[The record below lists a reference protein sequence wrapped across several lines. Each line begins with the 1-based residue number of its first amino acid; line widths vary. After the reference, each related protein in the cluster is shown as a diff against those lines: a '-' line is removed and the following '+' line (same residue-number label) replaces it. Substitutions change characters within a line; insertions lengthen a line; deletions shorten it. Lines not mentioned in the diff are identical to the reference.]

1 MAEISQAD
9 IERAIKTTCA
19 TVLRN
24 EHYFADLDGLA
35 GDGDFGT
42 SLATGFRQ
50 IEKEWDEIPKTD
62 IGAMLLK
69 ISMIVSKH
77 VGGSSGP
84 IWGTGFM
91 KAAMLT
97 RGKGEIA
104 LQDLAQM
111 LGSAIEGIQAR
122 GGGSSGPIWGT
133 GFMKAAMLTRGK
145 GEIAL
150 QDLAQMLGS
159 AIEGIQARGG
169 AQLGDKTLLDA
180 LIPVHEKLI
189 AHAAGGNKAAA
200 LEECAAAADNAVDET
215 RHLVAHR
222 GRASQVGERS
232 ANTPDPGIV
241 AIATILQDWCKDR
254 GVERTP
260 TAPEVAKATA

>member
-1 MAEISQAD
+1 MTEISQGD

-24 EHYFADLDGLA
+24 EMYFADLDGLA

-42 SLATGFRQ
+42 SLATGFRVIQ
-50 IEKEWDEIPKTD
+50 NDWDGIDKSN

-69 ISMIVSKH
+69 ISMLVSKH

-97 RGKGEIA
+97 RGKESIT
-104 LQDLAQM
+104 LQDLA
-111 LGSAIEGIQAR
+111 
-122 GGGSSGPIWGT
+122 
-133 GFMKAAMLTRGK
+133 
-145 GEIAL
+145 
-150 QDLAQMLGS
+150 DMLGS

-169 AQLGDKTLLDA
+169 AKLGDKTLLDA
-180 LIPVHEKLI
+180 LIPVHEKLKE
-189 AHAAGGNKAAA
+189 HAAAGTPDLGAA
-200 LEECAAAADNAVDET
+200 LKDVADEAENAIDAT
-215 RHLVAHR
+215 RSLVAHR

-241 AIATILQDWCKDR
+241 AIATILQDWCKEY

-260 TAPEVAKATA
+260 SAPEVAKATA

>member
-1 MAEISQAD
+1 MAEISQAE
-9 IERAIKTTCA
+9 IERAILTTCG

-35 GDGDFGT
+35 GDGDFGI

-97 RGKGEIA
+97 RGKEA
-104 LQDLAQM
+104 VTLEELA
-111 LGSAIEGIQAR
+111 G
-122 GGGSSGPIWGT
+122 
-133 GFMKAAMLTRGK
+133 
-145 GEIAL
+145 
-150 QDLAQMLGS
+150 MLGS

-169 AQLGDKTLLDA
+169 AQRGDKTLLDA
-180 LIPVHEKLI
+180 LLPIHETLQQ
-189 AHAAGGNKAAA
+189 HAASGDKATALRDAA
-200 LEECAAAADNAVDET
+200 TVADAAVDET
-215 RHLVAHR
+215 RNLIAHR

-241 AIATILQDWCKDR
+241 AIATILQDWCKDH
-254 GVERTP
+254 GVDRTP

>member
-9 IERAIKTTCA
+9 VERAIRTTCG

-97 RGKGEIA
+97 RGKTAITV
-104 LQDLAQM
+104 QDLADM
-111 LGSAIEGIQAR
+111 LGSGIEGI
-122 GGGSSGPIWGT
+122 
-133 GFMKAAMLTRGK
+133 M
-145 GEIAL
+145 
-150 QDLAQMLGS
+150 
-159 AIEGIQARGG
+159 ARGG
-169 AQLGDKTLLDA
+169 AKLGDKTLLDA
-180 LIPVHEKLI
+180 LIPVHEKLK
-189 AHAAGGNKAAA
+189 AGGDKATVLKA
-200 LEECAAAADNAVDET
+200 CAEAADAAIDET
-215 RHLVAHR
+215 RSLRAGR

-232 ANTPDPGIV
+232 MDTPDPGIV
-241 AIATILQDWCKDR
+241 AIATILQDWCKEF
-254 GVERTP
+254 GIER
-260 TAPEVAKATA
+260 APHAAELAKATA

>member
-1 MAEISQAD
+1 MAEISQAQ
-9 IERAIKTTCA
+9 IERAIKTTCG

-97 RGKGEIA
+97 RGKTEIA
-104 LQDLAQM
+104 LADLA
-111 LGSAIEGIQAR
+111 
-122 GGGSSGPIWGT
+122 
-133 GFMKAAMLTRGK
+133 
-145 GEIAL
+145 
-150 QDLAQMLGS
+150 DMLGS

-169 AQLGDKTLLDA
+169 AKLGDKTLLDA
-180 LIPVHEKLI
+180 LIPVHEKLK
-189 AHAAGGNKAAA
+189 AHAAGGDKAAA
-200 LEECAAAADNAVDET
+200 LKDAAQAADAAIDET
-215 RHLVAHR
+215 RGLVAHR

-241 AIATILQDWCKDR
+241 AIATILQDWCKDC
-254 GVERTP
+254 GIERTP
-260 TAPEVAKATA
+260 VAAELAKATA

>member
-1 MAEISQAD
+1 MTEISQAQ
-9 IERAIKTTCA
+9 IERAIKTTCG

-97 RGKGEIA
+97 RGKTEIA
-104 LQDLAQM
+104 LAELA
-111 LGSAIEGIQAR
+111 
-122 GGGSSGPIWGT
+122 
-133 GFMKAAMLTRGK
+133 
-145 GEIAL
+145 
-150 QDLAQMLGS
+150 DMLGS

-169 AQLGDKTLLDA
+169 AKLGDKTLLDA
-180 LIPVHEKLI
+180 LIPVHERLK
-189 AHAAGGNKAAA
+189 AGGDNATA
-200 LEECAAAADNAVDET
+200 LKEAAAAADTAIDET
-215 RHLVAHR
+215 RTLVAHR

-241 AIATILQDWCKDR
+241 AIATILQDWCKDC
-254 GVERTP
+254 GIERTP
-260 TAPEVAKATA
+260 VAAELAKATA

>member
-9 IERAIKTTCA
+9 IERAIRTTCA

-24 EHYFADLDGLA
+24 EKYFADLDGLA

-97 RGKGEIA
+97 RGKNAIT
-104 LQDLAQM
+104 LQDLA
-111 LGSAIEGIQAR
+111 
-122 GGGSSGPIWGT
+122 
-133 GFMKAAMLTRGK
+133 
-145 GEIAL
+145 
-150 QDLAQMLGS
+150 DMLGS

-169 AQLGDKTLLDA
+169 AKLGDKTLLDA
-180 LIPVHEKLI
+180 LIPVHEKLKEH
-189 AHAAGGNKAAA
+189 AAAGGDLAAA
-200 LEECAAAADNAVDET
+200 LCDAAGEADKAIDET
-215 RHLVAHR
+215 RTLVAHR

-241 AIATILQDWCKDR
+241 AIATILQDWCKEY

-260 TAPEVAKATA
+260 VAAELAKATA

>member
-1 MAEISQAD
+1 MSTISQSQ
-9 IERAIKTTCA
+9 IERAIRTTCA

-91 KAAMLT
+91 KAALLT
-97 RGKGEIA
+97 RGKTEIT
-104 LQDLAQM
+104 LDDLA
-111 LGSAIEGIQAR
+111 A
-122 GGGSSGPIWGT
+122 
-133 GFMKAAMLTRGK
+133 
-145 GEIAL
+145 
-150 QDLAQMLGS
+150 MLGS

-180 LIPVHEKLI
+180 LIPVHERLK
-189 AHAAGGNKAAA
+189 AGGEKGAA
-200 LEECAAAADNAVDET
+200 LKEAADAADTAIDET
-215 RHLVAHR
+215 RSLVAHR

-241 AIATILQDWCKDR
+241 AIATILQDWCKDC
-254 GVERTP
+254 GIERTP
-260 TAPEVAKATA
+260 VAAELAKATA

>member
-1 MAEISQAD
+1 MTEISQAD
-9 IERAIKTTCA
+9 VERAIKTTIG

-24 EHYFADLDGLA
+24 EKYFADLDGLA

-97 RGKGEIA
+97 RGKTTITIDE
-104 LQDLAQM
+104 LA
-111 LGSAIEGIQAR
+111 G
-122 GGGSSGPIWGT
+122 
-133 GFMKAAMLTRGK
+133 
-145 GEIAL
+145 
-150 QDLAQMLGS
+150 MLGS

-180 LIPVHEKLI
+180 LIPVHERLK
-189 AHAAGGNKAAA
+189 AGGDGA
-200 LEECAAAADNAVDET
+200 LCDAAAAADAAIDET
-215 RHLVAHR
+215 RTLVAHR

-241 AIATILQDWCKDR
+241 AIATILQDWCKEY

-260 TAPEVAKATA
+260 VAAELAKATA

>member
-1 MAEISQAD
+1 MSEISQAQV
-9 IERAIKTTCA
+9 EQAIKSTCA

-24 EHYFADLDGLA
+24 EHYFSDLDGLA

-91 KAAMLT
+91 KSAMLT
-97 RGKGEIA
+97 RGKTEITLGE
-104 LQDLAQM
+104 L
-111 LGSAIEGIQAR
+111 SE
-122 GGGSSGPIWGT
+122 
-133 GFMKAAMLTRGK
+133 
-145 GEIAL
+145 
-150 QDLAQMLGS
+150 MLGS

-169 AQLGDKTLLDA
+169 AKLGDKTLLDA
-180 LIPVHEKLI
+180 LIPVHETLRR
-189 AHAAGGNKAAA
+189 HAEGGDTAAA
-200 LEECAAAADNAVDET
+200 LAQAAQVADEAVDTT
-215 RHLVAHR
+215 RNLVAHR

-241 AIATILQDWCKDR
+241 AIATILTDWCKDN
-254 GVERTP
+254 GIDRTP
-260 TAPEVAKATA
+260 SAPEVAKATA

>member
-1 MAEISQAD
+1 MAEISQAT
-9 IERAIKTTCA
+9 IEQAIKTTCA

-97 RGKGEIA
+97 RGKTEIG
-104 LQDLAQM
+104 LQDLA
-111 LGSAIEGIQAR
+111 A
-122 GGGSSGPIWGT
+122 
-133 GFMKAAMLTRGK
+133 
-145 GEIAL
+145 
-150 QDLAQMLGS
+150 MLGS

-169 AQLGDKTLLDA
+169 AKLGDKTLLDA
-180 LIPVHEKLI
+180 LIPVHEKLKE
-189 AHAAGGNKAAA
+189 HAAAGDTAAA
-200 LEECAAAADNAVDET
+200 LAQSAAVADEAVDAT
-215 RHLVAHR
+215 RNLVAHR

-241 AIATILQDWCKDR
+241 AIATILQDWCKSCGVDR
-254 GVERTP
+254 AP

>member
-1 MAEISQAD
+1 MAEISQEQ

-24 EHYFADLDGLA
+24 EHYFSDLDGLA

-42 SLATGFRQ
+42 SLATGFRV
-50 IEKEWDEIPKTD
+50 IDNEWDQIDKTD

-69 ISMIVSKH
+69 ISMLVSKH

-97 RGKGEIA
+97 RGKKSIT
-104 LQDLAQM
+104 LQDL
-111 LGSAIEGIQAR
+111 
-122 GGGSSGPIWGT
+122 T
-133 GFMKAAMLTRGK
+133 
-145 GEIAL
+145 
-150 QDLAQMLGS
+150 DMLGS

-169 AQLGDKTLLDA
+169 AKLGDKTLLDA
-180 LIPVHEKLI
+180 LIPVHEKLKE
-189 AHAAGGNKAAA
+189 HAAGDQDLGAA
-200 LEECAAAADNAVDET
+200 LCDAADAAEKAIDET
-215 RHLVAHR
+215 RNLVAHR

-241 AIATILQDWCKDR
+241 AIATILHDWCRDC

-260 TAPEVAKATA
+260 NVAEVTKATA

>member
-1 MAEISQAD
+1 MAEISQAAV
-9 IERAIKTTCA
+9 EQAIKTTCA

-97 RGKGEIA
+97 RGKTEIT
-104 LQDLAQM
+104 LDDLA
-111 LGSAIEGIQAR
+111 A
-122 GGGSSGPIWGT
+122 
-133 GFMKAAMLTRGK
+133 
-145 GEIAL
+145 
-150 QDLAQMLGS
+150 MLGS

-169 AQLGDKTLLDA
+169 AKLGDKTLLDA
-180 LIPVHEKLI
+180 LIPVHEKI
-189 AHAAGGNKAAA
+189 AARAADGNSAAA
-200 LEECAAAADNAVDET
+200 LKDAATAADNAVDET

-222 GRASQVGERS
+222 GRASQVGDRS

-241 AIATILQDWCKDR
+241 AIATILQDWCKQCGVDR
-254 GVERTP
+254 SP

>member
-1 MAEISQAD
+1 MTEISQAQ
-9 IERAIKTTCA
+9 IERAIKTTCG

-97 RGKGEIA
+97 RGKTEIA
-104 LQDLAQM
+104 LADLA
-111 LGSAIEGIQAR
+111 
-122 GGGSSGPIWGT
+122 
-133 GFMKAAMLTRGK
+133 
-145 GEIAL
+145 
-150 QDLAQMLGS
+150 DMLGS

-169 AQLGDKTLLDA
+169 AKLGDKTLLDA
-180 LIPVHEKLI
+180 LIPVHERLK
-189 AHAAGGNKAAA
+189 AGGDNATA
-200 LEECAAAADNAVDET
+200 LKEAAAAADTAIDET
-215 RHLVAHR
+215 RTLVAHR

-241 AIATILQDWCKDR
+241 AIATILQDWCKEY

-260 TAPEVAKATA
+260 VAAELAKATA

>member
-9 IERAIKTTCA
+9 IERAIRTTCG

-50 IEKEWDEIPKTD
+50 IEREWDEIPKTD

-97 RGKGEIA
+97 RGKTAIT
-104 LQDLAQM
+104 LQDLADM
-111 LGSAIEGIQAR
+111 LGSAIEGI
-122 GGGSSGPIWGT
+122 
-133 GFMKAAMLTRGK
+133 M
-145 GEIAL
+145 
-150 QDLAQMLGS
+150 
-159 AIEGIQARGG
+159 ARGG
-169 AQLGDKTLLDA
+169 AKRGDKTLLDA
-180 LIPVHEKLI
+180 LIPVHEKLEE
-189 AHAAGGNKAAA
+189 HAASGDAAAA
-200 LEECAAAADNAVDET
+200 LRDAAEAADSAIDET
-215 RHLVAHR
+215 RSLRAGR

-232 ANTPDPGIV
+232 IDTPDPGIV
-241 AIATILQDWCKDR
+241 AIATILQDWCKEY

-260 TAPEVAKATA
+260 VAAELAKAAA

>member
-1 MAEISQAD
+1 MSSIPQAD
-9 IERAIKTTCA
+9 IERAIRTTAA

-24 EHYFADLDGLA
+24 EHYFSDLDGLA

-42 SLATGFRQ
+42 SLATGFRV
-50 IEKEWDEIPKTD
+50 IDNEWDGIDKSN

-69 ISMIVSKH
+69 ISMLVSKH

-97 RGKGEIA
+97 RGKEEIT
-104 LQDLAQM
+104 LDDLA
-111 LGSAIEGIQAR
+111 E
-122 GGGSSGPIWGT
+122 
-133 GFMKAAMLTRGK
+133 
-145 GEIAL
+145 
-150 QDLAQMLGS
+150 MLGS

-169 AQLGDKTLLDA
+169 AKLGDKTLLDA
-180 LIPVHEKLI
+180 LIPVQETLKSHC
-189 AHAAGGNKAAA
+189 AAGDKAAA
-200 LEECAAAADNAVDET
+200 LKDCAGVAEQAIDET
-215 RHLVAHR
+215 RTLVAHR

-241 AIATILQDWCKDR
+241 SIAVILNDWCKEF
-254 GVERTP
+254 GVENTP
-260 TAPEVAKATA
+260 TVAEVVKQLA

>member
-9 IERAIKTTCA
+9 VERAIRTTAA

-24 EHYFADLDGLA
+24 ESYFSDLDGLA

-97 RGKGEIA
+97 RGKT
-104 LQDLAQM
+104 
-111 LGSAIEGIQAR
+111 AI
-122 GGGSSGPIWGT
+122 T
-133 GFMKAAMLTRGK
+133 
-145 GEIAL
+145 L

-169 AQLGDKTLLDA
+169 AKLGDKTLLDA
-180 LIPVHEKLI
+180 LIPVHKTLE
-189 AHAAGGNKAAA
+189 AAGEDKAAA
-200 LEECAAAADNAVDET
+200 LKQAADVADKAIDET
-215 RHLVAHR
+215 RSLRAGR

-232 ANTPDPGIV
+232 MDTPDPGIV
-241 AIATILQDWCKDR
+241 AIATILQDWCKEF
-254 GVERTP
+254 GIEREP
-260 TAPEVAKATA
+260 LAAELAKATA

>member
-1 MAEISQAD
+1 MAEISQAQ
-9 IERAIKTTCA
+9 IERAIRTTCA

-24 EHYFADLDGLA
+24 EKYFADLDGLA

-97 RGKGEIA
+97 RGKTSITLDELTA
-104 LQDLAQM
+104 M
-111 LGSAIEGIQAR
+111 LGA
-122 GGGSSGPIWGT
+122 
-133 GFMKAAMLTRGK
+133 
-145 GEIAL
+145 
-150 QDLAQMLGS
+150 

-169 AQLGDKTLLDA
+169 AKLGDKTLLDA
-180 LIPVHEKLI
+180 LIPVHEKLKEHT
-189 AHAAGGNKAAA
+189 ASGGDLGPALCDAAGV
-200 LEECAAAADNAVDET
+200 ADQAIDET
-215 RHLVAHR
+215 RTLVAHR

-241 AIATILQDWCKDR
+241 AIATILQDWCKEH
-254 GVERTP
+254 GVARTP